1 MVKEIY
7 KKRKRTKI
15 PPRRKFTPKL
25 ATIYQKEYGDPI
37 LIDFKEKQKKDSK
50 LYNYLLNILSKSF
63 NETNDNGPLK
73 KQNETIIIECLQN
86 LIQQS
91 SSTIKNIDNQC
102 KQYMKLS
109 PNLLTLKHLKE
120 IRTILSDVSKKS
132 KLEKQYPIFVT
143 LNENKVDNL
152 KLYEFLYSTLLK
164 YFEQSSHNKSQQG
177 QKILKKKQNIIIEC
191 FRKIIYQPHFSDFTK
206 KDMDNRCY
214 HFFKLP
220 PSYKLTVNDLE
231 TILTV
236 VSSPKRH
243 FTPIEKLKV
252 DMLHERK

>member
-7 KKRKRTKI
+7 KKKKRTKI

-25 ATIYQKEYGDPI
+25 ATIHQNEYEDPI

-50 LYNYLLNILSKSF
+50 LYNYLFNILSKSLK
-63 NETNDNGPLK
+63 ETNHTGPLK
-73 KQNETIIIECLQN
+73 KKNENLIIECLKK

-91 SSTIKNIDNQC
+91 SSTIKNIDNQS

-109 PNLLTLKHLKE
+109 PQSLTLEHLKE

-132 KLEKQYPIFVT
+132 KLEKQYPIFAT
-143 LNENKVDNL
+143 LHENKVENL

-164 YFEQSSHNKSQQG
+164 YLEQNKSQ
-177 QKILKKKQNIIIEC
+177 QKILKKKQNIIVEC

-220 PSYKLTVNDLE
+220 PSYQLTVNDLE

-243 FTPIEKLKV
+243 FTPTEKLKV
-252 DMLHERK
+252 NMLHERK

>member
-7 KKRKRTKI
+7 KRKKRTHI
-15 PPRRKFTPKL
+15 PPRRKYTPKL
-25 ATIYQKEYGDPI
+25 ATIHQNEYEDPI

-50 LYNYLLNILSKSF
+50 LYNYLFNILSKSLK
-63 NETNDNGPLK
+63 ETNHSGSLK
-73 KQNETIIIECLQN
+73 KQNENIIIECLKK

-91 SSTIKNIDNQC
+91 PSTIKIIDNQS
-102 KQYMKLS
+102 KEYMKLS
-109 PNLLTLKHLKE
+109 PQSLTLQQLKE
-120 IRTILSDVSKKS
+120 IRTILSNVSKTS
-132 KLEKQYPIFVT
+132 KLEKQYPIFAT
-143 LNENKVDNL
+143 LHENKVDNL

-164 YFEQSSHNKSQQG
+164 YLEQNKSQQ
-177 QKILKKKQNIIIEC
+177 KKKQNIIIEC
-191 FRKIIYQPHFSDFTK
+191 FRKIIYQSPFSDLTK

-220 PSYKLTVNDLE
+220 PSYQLTVSDLE

-243 FTPIEKLKV
+243 FTPTEKIKV
-252 DMLHERK
+252 NMLHERK